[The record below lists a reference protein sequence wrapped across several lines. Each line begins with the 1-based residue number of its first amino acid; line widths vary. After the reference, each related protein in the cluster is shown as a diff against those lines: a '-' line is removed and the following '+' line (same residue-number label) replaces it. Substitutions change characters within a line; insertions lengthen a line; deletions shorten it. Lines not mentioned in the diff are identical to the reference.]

1 MPPPAPPQPPAPPAP
16 PDIFRIVETPPPAKK
31 GFLYELL
38 GGDFG
43 PLYYDAVEH
52 PERYDS
58 ATIRLLDLL
67 AARQTSLEKLSPE
80 DMTRINEAAG
90 IFASEVSRPVPREAV
105 KARPPAKHHHTLD
118 ADELSGED
126 LFAGTEVPTF
136 WWTK

>member
-1 MPPPAPPQPPAPPAP
+1 M
-16 PDIFRIVETPPPAKK
+16 KK
-31 GFLYELL
+31 GFLHELL

-67 AARQTSLEKLSPE
+67 ASRQTSLEKLSPE

-90 IFASEVSRPVPREAV
+90 MFASEKYRPVPRETPKPKPV
-105 KARPPAKHHHTLD
+105 AKHHHIAEPEELD
-118 ADELSGED
+118 GED

-136 WWTK
+136 WWAK